1 MGRKQYAALQR
12 IENDHKITRETDREF
27 WYNLE
32 NALLLALL
40 EDGTLTQMQYRQAS
54 EKLKRQRRNQKNNLP
69 LPLGEVAAQWADGE
83 GNHNL

>member
-1 MGRKQYAALQR
+1 MGRKQYAVLQR

-27 WYNLE
+27 LYDLE

-54 EKLKRQRRNQKNNLP
+54 EKLKRQRREQSKRRKEP
-69 LPLGEVAAQWADGE
+69 Q
-83 GNHNL
+83 

>member
-27 WYNLE
+27 LYDLE

-54 EKLKRQRRNQKNNLP
+54 EKLKRQRREQRK
-69 LPLGEVAAQWADGE
+69 EI
-83 GNHNL
+83 

>member
-54 EKLKRQRRNQKNNLP
+54 EKLKRQRREQKNNLP
-69 LPLGEVAAQWADGE
+69 LPLGEVAAQRADGE

>member
-12 IENDHKITRETDREF
+12 IENDHEITRETDREF

-54 EKLKRQRRNQKNNLP
+54 EKLKRQRREQSKLRKEP
-69 LPLGEVAAQWADGE
+69 Q
-83 GNHNL
+83 

>member
-54 EKLKRQRRNQKNNLP
+54 EKLKRQRRNQKNNLA
-69 LPLGEVAAQWADGE
+69 LPLGEVAAQRADGE

>member
-1 MGRKQYAALQR
+1 MGRKQYAVLQR
-12 IENDHKITRETDREF
+12 IENDHQITRETDREF
-27 WYNLE
+27 LYDLE

-69 LPLGEVAAQWADGE
+69 LPLGEVAAQRADGE

>member
-12 IENDHKITRETDREF
+12 IENDHEITRETDREF
-27 WYNLE
+27 LYNLE

-69 LPLGEVAAQWADGE
+69 LPLGEVAAQRADGE

>member
-69 LPLGEVAAQWADGE
+69 LPLGEVAAQRADGE

>member
-1 MGRKQYAALQR
+1 MGRKQYAVLQR

-40 EDGTLTQMQYRQAS
+40 EDGTLTQMLYRQAS
-54 EKLKRQRRNQKNNLP
+54 EKLKRQRREQSKRRKEP
-69 LPLGEVAAQWADGE
+69 Q
-83 GNHNL
+83 

>member
-12 IENDHKITRETDREF
+12 IENDHEITRETDREF

-69 LPLGEVAAQWADGE
+69 LPLGEVAAQRADGE

>member
-12 IENDHKITRETDREF
+12 IENHHKITEETDREF
-27 WYNLE
+27 LYNLE

-54 EKLKRQRRNQKNNLP
+54 EKLKRQRREQRNIRKETP
-69 LPLGEVAAQWADGE
+69 
-83 GNHNL
+83 

>member
-1 MGRKQYAALQR
+1 MGRKQYAVLQR

-69 LPLGEVAAQWADGE
+69 LPLGEVAAQRADGE

>member
-12 IENDHKITRETDREF
+12 IENDHKITRETGREF

-69 LPLGEVAAQWADGE
+69 LPLGEVAAQRADGE

>member
-27 WYNLE
+27 LYDLE

-69 LPLGEVAAQWADGE
+69 LPLGEVAAQRADGE

>member
-12 IENDHKITRETDREF
+12 IENDHEITRETDREF

-40 EDGTLTQMQYRQAS
+40 EDGTLTRMQYRQAS
-54 EKLKRQRRNQKNNLP
+54 EKLKRQRREQGRPGK
-69 LPLGEVAAQWADGE
+69 EKK
-83 GNHNL
+83 